1 MLTTV
6 AGFKSEEQPFVFAGV
21 TSRWVGQ
28 LKQQCGALPG
38 AHPAGAQQPRLSQPP
53 RQPPHQPPHKSPH
66 KSPRKPPHQ
75 SHRSARPCGTRPQRP
90 LKIKA
95 LNCILQ
101 QTAGIQSE
109 KQP

>member
-38 AHPAGAQQPRLSQPP
+38 AHPAGAQQPGLSQPP
-53 RQPPHQPPHKSPH
+53 HKPPHKP
-66 KSPRKPPHQ
+66 PRQ

>member
-53 RQPPHQPPHKSPH
+53 RKPPR
-66 KSPRKPPHQ
+66 KSPRQ